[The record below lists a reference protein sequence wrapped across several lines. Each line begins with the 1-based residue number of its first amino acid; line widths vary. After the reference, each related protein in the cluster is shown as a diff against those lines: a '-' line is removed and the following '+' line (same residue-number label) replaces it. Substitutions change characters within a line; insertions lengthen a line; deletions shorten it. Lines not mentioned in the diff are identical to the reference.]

1 MKTYTNLTFATVI
14 IKTEYASG
22 NRKSWWK
29 IITDIDSNQR
39 GGYAFDGDFLQ
50 DGERELPVGSLLLH
64 VTHAGSVKNG
74 YQEGNL
80 YAVEA
85 DGSLREIVTGLNWR
99 EHFVTLRKAAEDYLA
114 KQNAQVVEA
123 ADAYVINALA
133 AATNDELIA
142 EVRRRGLS
150 L

>member
-1 MKTYTNLTFATVI
+1 MNTSIATVT

-29 IITDIDSNQR
+29 AVTSIDSTQR
-39 GGYAFDGDFLQ
+39 GGYAFDGEFLQ
-50 DGERELPVGSLLLH
+50 EGERELPVGSLLLH
-64 VTHAGSVKNG
+64 VTHCGSVKNG
-74 YQEGNL
+74 YQDGNL
-80 YAVEA
+80 FAVEA

-99 EHFVTLRKAAEDYLA
+99 EQSVTLRKAAEDYLA
-114 KQNAQVVEA
+114 KQNEQVVEA
-123 ADAYVINALA
+123 AEAHVSNVLASLTDA
-133 AATNDELIA
+133 ELIA